1 MSDGKNPFI
10 LIARITVKNGMVEE
24 YLKIADEADR
34 AVQASEPGMI
44 FHNFDSDPSNPHKF
58 VWSEVYRQSSDFLF
72 HANNPPV
79 QEYVKK
85 HSELASYFAI
95 EVYGNIS
102 DDVVKKIKSM
112 EMPFTHFKTTCV
124 GYVKEQFF

>member
-1 MSDGKNPFI
+1 
-10 LIARITVKNGMVEE
+10 MVEE

-72 HANNPPV
+72 HASNPPV

-124 GYVKEQFF
+124 GYVREQFF